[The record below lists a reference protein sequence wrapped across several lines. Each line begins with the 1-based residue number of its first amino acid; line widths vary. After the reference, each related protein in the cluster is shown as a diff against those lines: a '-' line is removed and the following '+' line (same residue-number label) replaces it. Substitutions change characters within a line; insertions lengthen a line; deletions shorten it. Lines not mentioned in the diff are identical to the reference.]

1 MSNEISDVQEF
12 FDSAAKIKEERG
24 TNYDNGGKSAYDIA
38 LDMFEN
44 KKRYSVGIWPVEQK
58 ASRLAT
64 LAQEAEDNELNAEA
78 MNDTLIDLV
87 NYAAM
92 YWLRFVKPYLPVE
105 EDSKEVVLPSPKK
118 YANGGVAK

>member
-1 MSNEISDVQEF
+1 M
-12 FDSAAKIKEERG
+12 
-24 TNYDNGGKSAYDIA
+24 
-38 LDMFEN
+38 
-44 KKRYSVGIWPVEQK
+44 P
-58 ASRLAT
+58 T
-64 LAQEAEDNELNAEA
+64 LAQEAEDNGLNAEA

-105 EDSKEVVLPSPKK
+105 DDSKEVVLPSPKK